1 MGKRRIRVIRLVAA
15 SLIATVLVT
24 ANRAQAEPASEVAA
38 SGAGGPAENLLND
51 EFVIAVGGYVVNS
64 SITGSLSGTANAAG
78 QSVDFDK
85 AFGTDAYQTRVRV
98 DALWRI
104 TPRQHLRFSYFDNNI
119 RHTRTI
125 DQDLAWG
132 DYTFVAGG
140 QVTAQAKT
148 RVAELDYEFA
158 FLRRPDFEIVA
169 AAGVHFDDL
178 TLKLSGNASLTVD
191 TPMGP
196 IEQTATFT
204 TKSSS
209 VPAPL
214 PVVGLR
220 ADWAVSPH
228 IYLDATGQVF
238 AASYQGVSGN
248 WADLRAGATWMF
260 SDHFGL
266 GIGYDR
272 FANHLDVNKSSFNG
286 RLSFSYQGV
295 LLYLK
300 GGF

>member
-1 MGKRRIRVIRLVAA
+1 MRRRRVHVIRLVAA
-15 SLIATVLVT
+15 SLIASVLAT
-24 ANRAQAEPASEVAA
+24 ANRAQADSASEVSA
-38 SGAGGPAENLLND
+38 SGAGGPAETLLND
-51 EFVIAVGGYVVNS
+51 RFVLALGGYVVNS
-64 SITGSLSGTANAAG
+64 ATTGSLSGSANAAG
-78 QSVDFDK
+78 KSIDF
-85 AFGTDAYQTRVRV
+85 ARQFGIDAYQTRFRAE
-98 DALWRI
+98 ALWRI
-104 TPRQHLRFSYFDNNI
+104 TPRQHLRFSYWDNNN

-140 QVTAQAKT
+140 QVTAQVKY
-148 RVAELDYEFA
+148 RVAQLDYEFA
-158 FLRRPDFEIVA
+158 LLRQPHYEIVA

-191 TPMGP
+191 TPAGP
-196 IEQTATFT
+196 IVHPATFT

-238 AASYQGVSGN
+238 AASYQGINGN
-248 WADLRAGATWMF
+248 WSDLRAGATWMF

-272 FANHLDVNKSSFNG
+272 FANHVDLNKSHFNG
-286 RLSFSYQGV
+286 RLNFSYQGL